1 MRKSKIYNWRCE
13 LFHHWNL
20 IVTLYSNLAYIL
32 ENFLQVMRGGRTVK
46 ISIFDIVV
54 GDVVPLRIGDQVSVL
69 NVLVCSTGSGIL
81 FIKKITFF
89 IQVPADGILITGHSL
104 AIDESSMTGE
114 SKIVSDIPCSSLTF

>member
-1 MRKSKIYNWRCE
+1 
-13 LFHHWNL
+13 
-20 IVTLYSNLAYIL
+20 
-32 ENFLQVMRGGRTVK
+32 MRGGRTVK